1 MQSLVE
7 PGLWL
12 EAPYKSAAI
21 VPVATAS
28 EAISFDP
35 NQSDRRTSSGR
46 SNPPKRGGMTITFTF
61 DTLGYSKRLQ
71 DAGVPR
77 PQAEAH
83 AEAARDFIMHE
94 LVTEADLA
102 LALENFQLGLTI
114 RLSSTI
120 GAGIAALVVLQCLR

>member
-12 EAPYKSAAI
+12 EAPCKSAAI
-21 VPVATAS
+21 VPIATAS

-77 PQAEAH
+77 PQA
-83 AEAARDFIMHE
+83 ARDFIMHE
-94 LVTEADLA
+94 LVTKADLA
-102 LALENFQLGLTI
+102 LALENFQLGLAI

-120 GAGIAALVVLQCLR
+120 GVGIAALVVLQCLR